1 MRNYNA
7 EFLSWLERVK
17 ELDPK
22 SHEDL
27 PEELQKEFEK
37 LMFLASIPFL
47 HIYGEDPEALG
58 DLLQVCLTDKE
69 YYGENGEPLKVLMI
83 EEGKTFTSPVN
94 HLVAQPLLYAEDD
107 RGRCFVFLYCDWRG
121 PILGE
126 AAAVFDAIHEV
137 HRQKGVAFDDL
148 PDVYFIY
155 LTDYDLTRQGQ
166 QVMRHEPGAETHP
179 GRVEKRR
186 FRPRPAG
193 PQHVQMAHYLLQR
206 RHGVLRLPPP
216 PCGSGSSE
224 SEHHPEPAGLR
235 HPVERTSKS
244 LTQRTSPTEK
254 SFF

>member
-1 MRNYNA
+1 MRNYNE
-7 EFLSWLERVK
+7 EFLKWLERVK

-107 RGRCFVFLYCDWRG
+107 RGRCFVVLYCDWRG

-166 QVMRHEPGAETHP
+166 QVMRHEPGAEYKP
-179 GRVEKRR
+179 RKRTR
-186 FRPRPAG
+186 EEWKKGGFDPDQPD
-193 PQHVQMAHYLLQR
+193 PNM
-206 RHGVLRLPPP
+206 
-216 PCGSGSSE
+216 
-224 SEHHPEPAGLR
+224 
-235 HPVERTSKS
+235 SKWH
-244 LTQRTSPTEK
+244 TI
-254 SFF
+254 FFNAAMVS